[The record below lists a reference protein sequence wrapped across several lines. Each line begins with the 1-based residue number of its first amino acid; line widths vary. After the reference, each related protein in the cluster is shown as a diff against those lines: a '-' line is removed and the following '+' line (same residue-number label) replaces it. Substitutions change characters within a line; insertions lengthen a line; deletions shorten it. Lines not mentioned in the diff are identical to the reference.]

1 MDDFLKIT
9 PITQSKIDY
18 EKELNQSQY
27 QAVTSIDGTYLVIA
41 GAGSG
46 KTRTLVYRLAY
57 LIEKGYNPNSIVLLT
72 FTRKAAE
79 EMLTR
84 ASQLVD
90 DRCSRIN
97 GGTFHSF
104 ANLTL
109 RRYHEVVKLPS
120 NFTIM
125 DQPDSE
131 DIINFIR
138 KEYFPK
144 VDKKFPNKS
153 AIYSIISL
161 AINKDESIYQIIENL
176 YPFYLEFADDIV
188 QIHQKY
194 QDTKRQNNLLDY
206 DDLLIY
212 LNLFLQDNSIVTN
225 NFLNSIN
232 FVMVDEFQD
241 TNKIQG
247 EIVKNLAKRTN
258 NIMVVGDDCQS
269 IYSFRGANFK
279 NIIDFP
285 NQFQDCKIIY
295 LTENYRST
303 PQILEVANVIIEKAV
318 EKFPKKLQSMLDNG
332 TLPTIVKTTNENEQS
347 NFVVRAILALM
358 EKGVKL
364 NDIAVLFR
372 SSYHSY
378 DLEVYLQSAGIPYI
392 KYGGLKFVEAAHIK
406 DVLSFLRIKINR
418 NDKFSWLRILQLFD
432 GVGPKMA
439 NNLAV
444 ALSEENINW
453 YNPVL
458 NIKSNKVN
466 LEDFLKFLSYL
477 FTTEDDIKKILEAVI
492 EFYLPYFRNK
502 YEDYQ
507 KRFKDFDVIINLAS
521 KYSKIETFLTDM
533 SLDPPRNSMVGV
545 NTEQNEDVLN
555 LSTIHSAKGLEW
567 HSVFIINAVEGYF
580 PSYQSLDNPADIEEE
595 RRLMYVATTRAKKNL
610 FITCPQYMF
619 SRVNGYIFS
628 QPSRFVDEIDNSR
641 LCSKVMWDKNMNI
654 S

>member
-138 KEYFPK
+138 KEYCPK

-161 AINKDESIYQIIENL
+161 AINKEESVYQIIENL

-247 EIVKNLAKRTN
+247 EIVKNLARRTN

-285 NQFQDCKIIY
+285 NQFQNCKIIY

-303 PQILEVANVIIEKAV
+303 PQILEVANVIIEKAI

-477 FTTEDDIKKILEAVI
+477 FTTEDEIKKILEAII

-545 NTEQNEDVLN
+545 SSEQNEDVLN

-619 SRVNGYIFS
+619 SRINGYIFA